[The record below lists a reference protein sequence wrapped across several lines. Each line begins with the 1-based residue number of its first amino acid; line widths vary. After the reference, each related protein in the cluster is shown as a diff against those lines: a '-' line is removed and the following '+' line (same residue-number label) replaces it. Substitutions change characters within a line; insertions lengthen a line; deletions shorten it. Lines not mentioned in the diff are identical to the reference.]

1 MSASDRDHDI
11 PDICD
16 VEPDELVKRYAEKIL
31 QDQRLSNGYW
41 NERVLYSKEEIPNR
55 GRVSS
60 DTTEYYSVE
69 RPIIAYIIPI
79 LYVIGFG
86 GYIFYAFSTLGIVC
100 WLAIGAI
107 IAIALEN
114 IIANSIRKS
123 PIILGI
129 IGMGLAI
136 VTIQMIGYDYFL
148 LSVPIFVIFFGYMI
162 QCLAAENEF
171 ETKGGLIMFLYH
183 LGLVTVVEYII
194 LRAIGIDLLSDFTLL
209 GALLAGN
216 IFNGIEGAI
225 TVATEDTVV
234 TFGFLG
240 MLIYAVVYIFI
251 FSIPLIVLLIIMVF
265 LIGVII
271 ENIDALS

>member
-1 MSASDRDHDI
+1 MCLRVVRMSASDRDRDI
-11 PDICD
+11 LDICD

-31 QDQRLSNGYW
+31 QDQRLSNRYW
-41 NERVLYSKEEIPNR
+41 NERVLYFKEEIPNR

-60 DTTEYYSVE
+60 DTTEYYPVE
-69 RPIIAYIIPI
+69 RPIIAYIISI

-100 WLAIGAI
+100 WLAIEVI
-107 IAIALEN
+107 IAIVLEK

-136 VTIQMIGYDYFL
+136 MTIQMIGYDYFL
-148 LSVPIFVIFFGYMI
+148 LSVPIFVIFFSYMI
-162 QCLAAENEF
+162 QYLAAENEF
-171 ETKGGLIMFLYH
+171 ETKGELITFLYH
-183 LGLVTVVEYII
+183 LGLVTVIEYII
-194 LRAIGIDLLSDFTLL
+194 LRAIGIDLISNFSLL
-209 GALLAGN
+209 GALFAGN

-225 TVATEDTVV
+225 TVATEDMVV

-240 MLIYAVVYIFI
+240 MLIYAGVYIFI
-251 FSIPLIVLLIIMVF
+251 FSITLIVL
-265 LIGVII
+265 
-271 ENIDALS
+271 